1 MMTYSA
7 QLIHN
12 IFEQRCQKS
21 WCIGL
26 SQEIWIAET
35 QRYLSELSVYIVD
48 NIYPRIMLAHREPEA
63 FLAGFMAAAIAEC
76 PVFLSNPNWS
86 PSEWQQVSDTTKPHL
101 FWGNDSPPLPLAP
114 INTVQARE
122 KGWILIPTGGTSG
135 SIKFAIHTW
144 ETLSSAVSGFCLHFF
159 GNVTPVNS
167 CCCLPLHHVSGLMQF
182 MRSLM
187 TGGEFAFFTSEEVL
201 LGRSLQLERDQFL
214 NLQHSS
220 ASTFFLSLVPTQLWR
235 LLQNPTRISWL
246 QQFFAILVGG
256 GATTPEVLQ
265 QAREYHL
272 NLAPTYGMTE
282 MAAQV
287 STLLPKEFHQGNQ
300 SVGHPLP
307 HAEISIFSDQ
317 NIPLPLERTGEI
329 TILSSASFNGYY
341 PEPNEVLWYFHTG
354 DMGYFDASGFLH
366 VLGRSDRRITT
377 GGEKVFPEEVEAAIR
392 ATGLVEDVYVVGRP
406 DAEWGQAIT
415 AFYVPIDATVTGAT
429 LKAAIANQLSA
440 YKYPKHWQPIAQVPR
455 NAQGK
460 VDLDALD
467 TSLL

>member
-7 QLIHN
+7 QSIHN
-12 IFEQRCQKS
+12 IFEQRCQES
-21 WCIGL
+21 WCVGF

-35 QRYLSELSVYIVD
+35 QRYLEELSTYTVD
-48 NIYPRIMLAHREPEA
+48 NTYPRIMLAHRAPEA

-76 PVFLSNPNWS
+76 PVFLGNPNWS
-86 PSEWQQVSDTTKPHL
+86 SLEWQRVAEITKPHI
-101 FWGNDSPPLPLAP
+101 FWGDDSLPLPLAP
-114 INTVQARE
+114 INTVRGRE
-122 KGWILIPTGGTSG
+122 KGWILIPTSGTSG
-135 SIKFAIHTW
+135 SVKFAIHTW

-159 GNVTPVNS
+159 GTVAPVNS
-167 CCCLPLHHVSGLMQF
+167 CCCLPLYHVSGLMQF
-182 MRSLM
+182 MRSFL
-187 TGGEFAFFTSEEVL
+187 TGGEFVFFTSDEVL
-201 LGRSLQLERDQFL
+201 IGRSLQPERDQFL
-214 NLQHSS
+214 NSQHSS
-220 ASTFFLSLVPTQLWR
+220 GSTFFLSLVPTQLWR
-235 LLQNPTRISWL
+235 LLQNSTRVSWL

-256 GATTPEVLQ
+256 GPTTPEVVQ

-272 NLAPTYGMTE
+272 NLSPTYGMTE

-287 STLLPKEFHQGNQ
+287 ATLLPKDFHQGNQ

-317 NIPLPLERTGEI
+317 NIPLPLEQTGEI

-377 GGEKVFPEEVEAAIR
+377 GGEKVFPEEIEAAIR
-392 ATGLVEDVYVVGRP
+392 ATGLVEDVYVMGVP

-415 AFYVPIDATVTGAT
+415 ALYVSAAPTVSEAT
-429 LKAAIANQLSA
+429 LKTAIATRLSA
-440 YKYPKHWQPIAQVPR
+440 YKCPKQWHSVAQIPR

-460 VDLDALD
+460 VDLDG
-467 TSLL
+467 SR